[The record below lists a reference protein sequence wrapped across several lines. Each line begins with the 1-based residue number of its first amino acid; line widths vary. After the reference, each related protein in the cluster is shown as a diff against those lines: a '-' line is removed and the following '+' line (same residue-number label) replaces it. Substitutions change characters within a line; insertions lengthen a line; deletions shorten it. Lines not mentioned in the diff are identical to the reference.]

1 MLVRQ
6 RTEGP
11 MSDTP
16 ASQRPAG
23 MCLGTGHLVVY
34 GNPAF
39 VAIFG
44 QQCLGLPARET
55 MLGLPAEA
63 FDLLDAVLLEG
74 RALARWIAI
83 EGEEWRMTASPRRDP
98 ETGQAYGVSFHLRGR
113 SDLPVLRPERTLED
127 ARREWLSPPSP

>member
-1 MLVRQ
+1 M
-6 RTEGP
+6 T
-11 MSDTP
+11 DTP

-44 QQCLGLPARET
+44 RQCLGLPARET

-63 FDLLDAVLLEG
+63 FDLLDAVLAEG
-74 RALARWIAI
+74 RPLARWIAI
-83 EGEEWRMTASPRRDP
+83 GTEQWRLTAMPRLDF
-98 ETGQAYGVSFHLRGR
+98 ETGRAYGVSFHLRRR
-113 SDLPVLRPERTLED
+113 SDLPVIRPERTLEE